1 MIAMILITT
10 TTLHHRHP
18 ATIITIIITREKLS
32 QVTGDTEDLEVD
44 IMEDIMEEDMVT
56 VLIMVTNIT
65 DIVITT
71 AMDMCTAMKRNITI
85 NNICKIIA
93 S

>member
-10 TTLHHRHP
+10 TTLHHHHP
-18 ATIITIIITREKLS
+18 ATIITIIITREKQS